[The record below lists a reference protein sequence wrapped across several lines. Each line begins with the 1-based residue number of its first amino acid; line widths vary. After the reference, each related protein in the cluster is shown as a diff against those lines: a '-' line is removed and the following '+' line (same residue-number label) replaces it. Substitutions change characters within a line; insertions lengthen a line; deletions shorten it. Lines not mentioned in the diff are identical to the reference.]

1 MSVSPAT
8 DVASPGP
15 AADADAD
22 AAAPAPADL
31 DADAR
36 AASGDGAD
44 VAASQRP
51 TSAPTPGHEYDGP
64 ELIIRPRR
72 GWIAVDWSELWR
84 HRELLYFLVW
94 RDVKVRYKQAI
105 LGFAW
110 AIFAPLISVVLFT
123 TIFFRF
129 AGMGRSLPAHVPP
142 ALYVFAG
149 LIAWHLASSAIG
161 QGGLSLVSQQNL
173 LSKIYMPRL
182 FIPTASIG
190 GALVD
195 TCISWG
201 VFALMMVY
209 YHLRM
214 GFTPEWTIIFVPALT
229 VLSICASL
237 GIAYTL
243 SAATVQYRDLRFLV
257 PFITQTWMWLSAVAY
272 PPSIFIRKDAA
283 GQVVADHTWVLA
295 FNPLFGIFDAY
306 RAAIFGTT
314 FRPWHLLSSIVMV
327 AAMLTFGLFYF
338 RRTERRFADIA

>member
-1 MSVSPAT
+1 MSVSPAP
-8 DVASPGP
+8 DVAARP
-15 AADADAD
+15 ASADVDADMTDPATTP
-22 AAAPAPADL
+22 AAPADPHAS
-31 DADAR
+31 
-36 AASGDGAD
+36 AAAENGA
-44 VAASQRP
+44 APGP
-51 TSAPTPGHEYDGP
+51 TSHQPP
-64 ELIIRPRR
+64 EHDVPEMIIRPRR
-72 GWIAVDWSELWR
+72 GWIAIDWTELWR

-110 AIFAPLISVVLFT
+110 AIFAPLISVTIFT
-123 TIFFRF
+123 LIFFRF
-129 AGMGRSLPAHVPP
+129 AGMGRSLPEGVPP

-149 LIAWHLASSAIG
+149 LIPWHLASAAIG
-161 QGGLSLVSQQNL
+161 QGGMSLVSQQNL

-201 VFALMMVY
+201 VFSILMLIY
-209 YHLRM
+209 
-214 GFTPEWTIIFVPALT
+214 GFVPQWTVVFVPLLM
-229 VLSICASL
+229 VLSVAASL

-243 SAATVQYRDLRFLV
+243 SAATVQYRDLRFLI
-257 PFITQTWMWLSAVAY
+257 PFLTQTWMWLSAVAY
-272 PPSIFIRKDAA
+272 PPGIFIRRDAA

-306 RAAIFGTT
+306 RAAIFGTQ
-314 FRPWHLLSSIVMV
+314 FRPWHLLSSVVMI
-327 AAMLTFGLFYF
+327 AALLTFGLFYF